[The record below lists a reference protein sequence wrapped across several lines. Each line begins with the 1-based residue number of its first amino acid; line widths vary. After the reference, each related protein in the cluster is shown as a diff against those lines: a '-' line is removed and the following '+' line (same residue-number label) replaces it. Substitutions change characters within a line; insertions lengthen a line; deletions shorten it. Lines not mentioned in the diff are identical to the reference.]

1 MGIFL
6 LFFQFLSCLFSTKL
20 LKLIYKNRIKDLR
33 SISNWIEISNIYDRA
48 EQEYWTVKCSC
59 TEVYW
64 PLSSTKGLNGKKI
77 DWKPLEAV
85 HDVEFWPPGVWGR
98 EYGRRQYLPTHHQYS
113 SLFPSWRFQFWC
125 NADWRLYNFV
135 KSACLFLL
143 ENEYK
148 TAEFEIHQRAVL
160 TMLPQ
165 KIHQC
170 TAGPLKDKVKI
181 SQLAQWFFPL
191 ICSNG
196 SNIWKYLARNPE
208 KWAEDVKSW
217 ERCQKSSLQ
226 WIDYSLSESQVAKK
240 VWKM

>member
-1 MGIFL
+1 MQL
-6 LFFQFLSCLFSTKL
+6 
-20 LKLIYKNRIKDLR
+20 YR
-33 SISNWIEISNIYDRA
+33 SILASE
-48 EQEYWTVKCSC
+48 
-59 TEVYW
+59 
-64 PLSSTKGLNGKKI
+64 LNKRLEWKKV
-77 DWKPLEAV
+77 DWKPSEAV
-85 HDVEFWPPGVWGR
+85 RDVEFRPPGVWGR

-135 KSACLFLL
+135 KSATACLFLL
-143 ENEYK
+143 ENTRPLK
-148 TAEFEIHQRAVL
+148 VEIHQRAVL

-170 TAGPLKDKVKI
+170 TMGPLKDKVKI
-181 SQLAQWFFPL
+181 SQVAQWFFPL

-196 SNIWKYLARNPE
+196 SNIWKSLARNPE

>member
-1 MGIFL
+1 MQL
-6 LFFQFLSCLFSTKL
+6 Q
-20 LKLIYKNRIKDLR
+20 R
-33 SISNWIEISNIYDRA
+33 SIMASE
-48 EQEYWTVKCSC
+48 
-59 TEVYW
+59 
-64 PLSSTKGLNGKKI
+64 LNKRLEWKKV

-85 HDVEFWPPGVWGR
+85 RDVEFRPPGVWGR
-98 EYGRRQYLPTHHQYS
+98 EYYGRRQYVPTHHQKMNTRP
-113 SLFPSWRFQFWC
+113 LKVQ
-125 NADWRLYNFV
+125 
-135 KSACLFLL
+135 
-143 ENEYK
+143 
-148 TAEFEIHQRAVL
+148 IHQRAVL

-170 TAGPLKDKVKI
+170 TMGPLKDKVKI
-181 SQLAQWFFPL
+181 SQVAQWFFPL

-196 SNIWKYLARNPE
+196 SNFWKYLARNPE